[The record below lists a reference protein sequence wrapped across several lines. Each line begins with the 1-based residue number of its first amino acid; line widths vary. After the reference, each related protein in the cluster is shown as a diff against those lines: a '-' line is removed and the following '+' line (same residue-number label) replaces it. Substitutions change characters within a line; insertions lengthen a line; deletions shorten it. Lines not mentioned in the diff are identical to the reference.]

1 MSEKQKQSINYQ
13 NIASLRKYVLTKENK
28 NIEELE
34 EAAIKWVRVSAEN
47 RLSYEIDWL
56 GVPTIQTPE
65 DMILIQELIF
75 KIKPDVIIE
84 TGIAHGGSLIYY
96 ASLLELL
103 GKGKVIGVDIEV
115 REYNRKVLE
124 RHPMF
129 KRIELIEGSSI
140 SEETIEKIRK
150 IVPKNSKV
158 IVCLDSNHTK
168 EHVLKELQLYHGF
181 VNSGS
186 YIVVF
191 DTITSKLAEK
201 GACEKNYINNGP
213 KEAVEYFLKVNDNF
227 EIDKH
232 YNKLYISYSPNGYL
246 KRIK

>member
-1 MSEKQKQSINYQ
+1 MNEKQIRAINYK
-13 NIASLRKYVLTKENK
+13 NITSLRKYVRIKENK
-28 NIEELE
+28 DIRELE
-34 EAAIKWVRVSAEN
+34 EVATKWVKVSAEN

-56 GVPTIQTPE
+56 GVPIIQTPE
-65 DMILIQELIF
+65 DMVLMQELIF
-75 KIKPDVIIE
+75 KIQPDIIIE

-103 GKGKVIGVDIEV
+103 GKGKVIGVDIEI
-115 REYNRKVLE
+115 REHNRKVLE

-140 SEETIEKIRK
+140 SEEIIKKLEKM
-150 IVPKNSKV
+150 VPKDSKV

-168 EHVLKELQLYHGF
+168 NHVFKELQLYSSF
-181 VNSGS
+181 VNLGG

-191 DTITSKLAEK
+191 DTNTSRLAKL
-201 GACEKNYINNGP
+201 GICEKIYLNNGP
-213 KEAVEYFLKVNDNF
+213 KEAVEDFLKVNNNF

-246 KRIK
+246 RRK